1 MTALLEV
8 DGLFKRFP
16 SGGGRVVQAV
26 NGVSFRLSPGET
38 LGLVGESGS
47 GKTTVGRCILGLE
60 EVTDGRILFD
70 GVDLSRTRN
79 KDKRRMRGDIQ
90 IVFQESSE
98 ALDPRMRVARTIEEP
113 LLALG
118 VGTSE
123 RRRRVGEA
131 MERVGLS
138 NRLLAAYPA
147 ELSAGLQQRIGIA
160 RAMITDPKLLVLDE
174 PTSAL
179 DPTARADIIEL
190 LQVIQ
195 QQSGTAYLFI
205 SHDLSTVRFLSDR
218 IAVMYLGMI
227 VELGAA
233 SEVFARPRHPYTV
246 GLLSSVLLPNPNLQ
260 LASTI
265 SLKGEIPSP
274 IDLPKGCYLASRC
287 PLAIGDCRV
296 AVPEAREVIPG
307 HVVHC
312 IRPDVVSDTENA
324 FDTFE
329 QFQVEAERILSV
341 GAPTEYRTPDAS
353 KENVE

>member
-1 MTALLEV
+1 MTALLQV

-16 SGGGRVVQAV
+16 SAGGRVVQAI
-26 NGVSFRLSPGET
+26 NGVSLALSPGET

-60 EVTDGRILFD
+60 DVTDGRILFD
-70 GVDLSRTRN
+70 GIDLLRVPHEDR
-79 KDKRRMRGDIQ
+79 KRVRGRIQ

-98 ALDPRMRVARTIEEP
+98 ALDPRMRVGRTIEEP

-131 MERVGLS
+131 MERVGLGS
-138 NRLLAAYPA
+138 RLLAAYPA

-190 LQVIQ
+190 LRVIQ
-195 QQSGTAYLFI
+195 KQSGTAYLFI

-227 VELGAA
+227 VESGAA

-246 GLLSSVLLPNPNLQ
+246 GLLSSVLLPNPNLRH
-260 LASTI
+260 ASSV

-287 PLAIGDCRV
+287 PLAIGDCRA
-296 AVPEAREVIPG
+296 AVPEAREVGPG

-312 IRPDVVSDTENA
+312 IRPDVAADTENA
-324 FDTFE
+324 ADTFE
-329 QFQVEAERILSV
+329 EFQAEAERILSV
-341 GAPTEYRTPDAS
+341 GAPTEYPLPDVN
-353 KENVE
+353 KENAR